1 MNELLFLS
9 LKSIYLIFLKIS
21 FLIVNQKPLFL
32 FFISFSHCYF
42 VVKHFRLDL
51 EVDDGLIDDAEVV
64 SYLLTSHW
72 SSLHPAFPEIFSALP
87 NFVSNFIIWWTIS
100 IVSLEVTFNWVL
112 RHGIKQITKSLS
124 SVESIIELFSLCWG
138 CASHINICLCNHQVI
153 ELIEWS
159 HHINVELLKL
169 SE

>member
-42 VVKHFRLDL
+42 MVKHLRLDL
-51 EVDDGLIDDAEVV
+51 KVDDGMVDPSKVE

-72 SSLHPAFPEIFSALP
+72 SSLHPSFPESFRAFPNLIRYF
-87 NFVSNFIIWWTIS
+87 FILAAIKVVTF
-100 IVSLEVTFNWVL
+100 EVTFYWVL
-112 RHGIKQITKSLS
+112 SHCIQEISKSS
-124 SVESIIELFSLCWG
+124 SIVDSTIELFSLRWR
-138 CASHINICLCNHQVI
+138 CASNINICLSN
-153 ELIEWS
+153 
-159 HHINVELLKL
+159 
-169 SE
+169 

>member
-42 VVKHFRLDL
+42 MVKHFRLNL
-51 EVDDGLIDDAEVV
+51 KVDDGMVDDTKII

-72 SSLHPAFPEIFSALP
+72 SSLHPSFPEIFRAFP
-87 NFVSNFIIWWTIS
+87 NLIRYFFILWTIK
-100 IVSLEVTFNWVL
+100 VVTFEVTFYWVL
-112 RHGIKQITKSLS
+112 SHCIQEISKSS
-124 SVESIIELFSLCWG
+124 SIVDSTIELFSLRWR
-138 CASHINICLCNHQVI
+138 CASNINICLSN
-153 ELIEWS
+153 
-159 HHINVELLKL
+159 
-169 SE
+169 